1 MKRLLAKC
9 PILYHSHTYQK
20 GEELPTGN
28 LDDVKIWLAH
38 KVAEWEK
45 EEGQEEGQEEQEEEQ
60 EEQKEEQEEQ
70 KEEQEEQEE
79 KQEEVKEAHKNT
91 QKNVSV
97 SDTKKT
103 TIKVPTGRNNKKK

>member
-9 PILYHSHTYQK
+9 HILYHSHTYKK

-28 LDDVKIWLAH
+28 LDDVKIWLDH

-45 EEGQEEGQEEQEEEQ
+45 EEGQEESQEEEQ
-60 EEQKEEQEEQ
+60 EEQKEEQEE
-70 KEEQEEQEE
+70 KQEEQEE